1 MHGDDGVHRV
11 GLAVE
16 HRPGFEVFV
25 ECSQRLDLA
34 LDLAEHVLA
43 LAGQLDVGLDL
54 AGAAQQLL
62 IVGDHDLQALF
73 LAH

>member
-16 HRPGFEVFV
+16 HRPGFEIFV
-25 ECSQRLDLA
+25 EYSQRLDLA

-54 AGAAQQLL
+54 AGAAHELL
-62 IVGDHDLQALF
+62 VVGNERFQALF
-73 LAH
+73 VAH